1 MCIKNCFVNY
11 QNDGINDKKL
21 IEKNKK
27 ISNLFKKLKIT
38 DENEKNKVEENEKKD
53 SMGLFSKII
62 NYGKE
67 VIKKQEQNYEKLTL
81 KDIEDAQTELN
92 NLLTEHCA
100 LCSEYLVENIQ
111 NSLIDEK
118 KDYNEWAYV

>member
-1 MCIKNCFVNY
+1 
-11 QNDGINDKKL
+11 
-21 IEKNKK
+21 
-27 ISNLFKKLKIT
+27 
-38 DENEKNKVEENEKKD
+38 
-53 SMGLFSKII
+53 MGLFSKII

-92 NLLTEHCA
+92 NLLTEQCA

>member
-11 QNDGINDKKL
+11 QNDGITDKKL

-38 DENEKNKVEENEKKD
+38 DEKEKNKVEENEKKD

-92 NLLTEHCA
+92 NLLTEQCA